1 MQKKMFLIFYSI
13 VLFVYGSVN
22 YYIFVKGLQAMPDD
36 GTLRSIFPWVFWSLV
51 ATYPLGRI
59 LERVYL
65 SGLSDFLVWTGSFWL
80 AAMLYF
86 FLVVF
91 LIDLIRLINFIIPF
105 YPPLIK
111 NHYEMF
117 KLYLMYAVVAGV
129 LITIVAGHINAI
141 HPRIKTLNIHINKPA
156 NGLKSLNA
164 VLVSD
169 IHMGTLM
176 GNGRVT
182 KMVEQIQQL
191 NPDIILLAGDVL
203 DEDLAPVLRENTG
216 ETLRRLKAPMG
227 VYAVMGNHEYI
238 GGAQDAYQYL
248 KDHGL
253 TVLRDSVIK
262 VKDSF
267 YLVGREDRDKP
278 RFSGKKR
285 KEIPELLKQT
295 SNDLPVLLMDHQP
308 YELKEAA
315 TSGAD
320 LQVSGH
326 THDGQMW
333 PLNYI
338 TDAVYLIS
346 SGYGKI
352 GEMHAYVSN
361 GIGTWGPP
369 VRVGNKPEIVNL
381 RISFDESK

>member
-1 MQKKMFLIFYSI
+1 MFLIFYSI

-22 YYIFVKGLQAMPDD
+22 YYIFAKGMQALPAEGMLK
-36 GTLRSIFPWVFWSLV
+36 TIFPWVFWTLV
-51 ATYPLGRI
+51 ATYPLGRFM
-59 LERVYL
+59 ERIYL

-91 LIDLIRLINFIIPF
+91 VVDLVRLINYIVPF
-105 YPPLIK
+105 YPSFIR
-111 NHYEMF
+111 NHYETF
-117 KLYLMYAVVAGV
+117 KLYLMFGIVAGV
-129 LITIVAGHINAI
+129 FITIVAGHINALN
-141 HPRIKTLNIHINKPA
+141 PRIKTVNIHINKPA
-156 NGLKSLNA
+156 NGLDSLNA

-169 IHMGTLM
+169 IHLGTLM
-176 GNGRVT
+176 GNGRVS
-182 KMVEQIQQL
+182 KIVNKVQQL

-216 ETLRRLKAPMG
+216 ETLKRLRAPMG

-238 GGAQDAYQYL
+238 GGAEDAYQYL

-253 TVLRDSVIK
+253 TMLRDSVIK
-262 VKDSF
+262 VNDSF
-267 YLVGREDRDKP
+267 YLAGREDRDKP
-278 RFSGKKR
+278 RFSGKER
-285 KEIPELLKQT
+285 KDIPELLRQI
-295 SNDLPVLLMDHQP
+295 NDNLPVLMMDHQP

-315 TSGAD
+315 ASGVD

-326 THDGQMW
+326 THHGQLW

-338 TDAVYLIS
+338 TSAIYLVS
-346 SGYGKI
+346 YGYEKI
-352 GEMHAYVSN
+352 GGMHAYVSN

-369 VRVGNKPEIVNL
+369 VRVGNRPEIVNMK
-381 RISFDESK
+381 ISFDKSN

>member
-1 MQKKMFLIFYSI
+1 MQALP
-13 VLFVYGSVN
+13 
-22 YYIFVKGLQAMPDD
+22 AD
-36 GTLRSIFPWVFWSLV
+36 GTLKSIFPWVFWSLV
-51 ATYPLGRI
+51 ATYPLGRF

-91 LIDLIRLINFIIPF
+91 LIDFIRLINYIVPF
-105 YPPLIK
+105 YPAIIR
-111 NHYEMF
+111 NYYETF
-117 KLYLMYAVVAGV
+117 KLYLMLAVIGGV

-156 NGLKSLNA
+156 NGLNSLNA

-169 IHMGTLM
+169 IHLGTLM
-176 GNGRVT
+176 GNGRVS
-182 KMVEQIQQL
+182 KMVEKIQRL

-216 ETLRRLKAPMG
+216 ETLRRLNAPMG

-238 GGAQDAYQYL
+238 GGSENAYQYL

-278 RFSGKKR
+278 RFSGKER
-285 KEIPELLKQT
+285 KDIPELLQQVN
-295 SNDLPVLLMDHQP
+295 SDLPVLLMDHQP

-315 TSGAD
+315 ASGAD

-338 TDAVYLIS
+338 IDAIYLVGY
-346 SGYGKI
+346 GYGKI
-352 GEMHAYVSN
+352 GDMHAYVSN

-381 RISFDESK
+381 KISFDKSK